1 MPKVLTTE
9 EYNDMTDTMNEWE
22 KRSLQAKETWANM
35 SEHQRDSMLKMLNA
49 WVPIRSRVSELCSL
63 DYDDLRAVDDAWHQ
77 LKHALVDKDVE
88 IKQWDF

>member
-1 MPKVLTTE
+1 
-9 EYNDMTDTMNEWE
+9 MTDTMNERE

-77 LKHALVDKDVE
+77 LKNALVDRDVE

>member
-1 MPKVLTTE
+1 
-9 EYNDMTDTMNEWE
+9 MTDTMNEWE

>member
-1 MPKVLTTE
+1 
-9 EYNDMTDTMNEWE
+9 MTDGMNEWE

-77 LKHALVDKDVE
+77 LKNALVDKDVE

>member
-1 MPKVLTTE
+1 
-9 EYNDMTDTMNEWE
+9 MTNTMNEWE

-63 DYDDLRAVDDAWHQ
+63 DYDDLRAVDDAWHG
-77 LKHALVDKDVE
+77 LKNALVDRDVE

>member
-1 MPKVLTTE
+1 
-9 EYNDMTDTMNEWE
+9 MNEWE

-77 LKHALVDKDVE
+77 LKNALVDKDVE

>member
-1 MPKVLTTE
+1 
-9 EYNDMTDTMNEWE
+9 MTNTMNEWE

-77 LKHALVDKDVE
+77 LKNALVDRDVE

>member
-1 MPKVLTTE
+1 
-9 EYNDMTDTMNEWE
+9 MTDDMNEWE
-22 KRSLQAKETWANM
+22 QRKLQAKETWANM

-77 LKHALVDKDVE
+77 LKNALVDRDVE

>member
-1 MPKVLTTE
+1 
-9 EYNDMTDTMNEWE
+9 MTDTMNEWE

-77 LKHALVDKDVE
+77 LKNALVDRDVE
-88 IKQWDF
+88 IKQWDI

>member
-1 MPKVLTTE
+1 
-9 EYNDMTDTMNEWE
+9 MNEWE

-77 LKHALVDKDVE
+77 LKNALVDRDVE

>member
-1 MPKVLTTE
+1 
-9 EYNDMTDTMNEWE
+9 MNEWE

-77 LKHALVDKDVE
+77 LKNALVDRDVD

>member
-1 MPKVLTTE
+1 
-9 EYNDMTDTMNEWE
+9 MTDTMNEWE
-22 KRSLQAKETWANM
+22 KRSLQAKETWTNM

-77 LKHALVDKDVE
+77 LKNALVDRDVE
-88 IKQWDF
+88 IKEWDF

>member
-1 MPKVLTTE
+1 
-9 EYNDMTDTMNEWE
+9 MTDTMNEWE

-77 LKHALVDKDVE
+77 LKNALVDKDVE

>member
-1 MPKVLTTE
+1 
-9 EYNDMTDTMNEWE
+9 MTDTMNEWE

-77 LKHALVDKDVE
+77 LKNALVDRDVD

>member
-1 MPKVLTTE
+1 MTE
-9 EYNDMTDTMNEWE
+9 TMNEWE

-77 LKHALVDKDVE
+77 LKNALVDKDVE

>member
-1 MPKVLTTE
+1 
-9 EYNDMTDTMNEWE
+9 MTDVMNEWE

>member
-1 MPKVLTTE
+1 
-9 EYNDMTDTMNEWE
+9 MTDTMNEWE

-77 LKHALVDKDVE
+77 LKNALVDRDVE
-88 IKQWDF
+88 IKEWDF

>member
-1 MPKVLTTE
+1 
-9 EYNDMTDTMNEWE
+9 MTDDMNEWE
-22 KRSLQAKETWANM
+22 QRKLQAKETWANM
-35 SEHQRDSMLKMLNA
+35 SEHQRDSMLKLLNA

-77 LKHALVDKDVE
+77 LKNALVDRDVE

>member
-1 MPKVLTTE
+1 
-9 EYNDMTDTMNEWE
+9 MTDTMNEWE

-77 LKHALVDKDVE
+77 LKNALVDRDVE
-88 IKQWDF
+88 INQWDF

>member
-1 MPKVLTTE
+1 
-9 EYNDMTDTMNEWE
+9 MTDTMNEWE

-63 DYDDLRAVDDAWHQ
+63 DYDDIRAVDDAWWG
-77 LKHALVDKDVE
+77 LKNALVDREVE
-88 IKQWDF
+88 IKEWDI

>member
-1 MPKVLTTE
+1 
-9 EYNDMTDTMNEWE
+9 MTDTMNEWE

-77 LKHALVDKDVE
+77 LKNALVDRDVE

>member
-1 MPKVLTTE
+1 
-9 EYNDMTDTMNEWE
+9 MTDTMNEWE

-35 SEHQRDSMLKMLNA
+35 SEYQRDSMLKMLNA

>member
-1 MPKVLTTE
+1 
-9 EYNDMTDTMNEWE
+9 MTDTMNEWE

-77 LKHALVDKDVE
+77 LKNALVDRDVE
-88 IKQWDF
+88 IKQWEF